1 MYRMSEV
8 KTKESNNM
16 KTKHS
21 SINPE
26 PNRSRKSALLLIPTL
41 ALALLGTPAE
51 TQAQTFNSFPAGD
64 DQTFTMG
71 QFQIILDQRWVKI
84 FDALVTNSPLN
95 NVTVTRRGGLR
106 LYKKGGTLISPT
118 MYDPQ
123 TRIGRSDNFGF
134 GSPVTYAGALA
145 GQAPGRTYVKASQVV
160 VHPAWP
166 TPPNGA
172 REIHTFIKSMNM
184 TDAFTTH
191 LGFSVKAGMQAP
203 TRPVCAGQVEGG
215 SAASDFPAN
224 SFFNVY
230 VEVNI
235 PGGGSLPPIQLVNV
249 EPLLVLHTNI
259 TYLPP
264 HVVYYHGNTEAVSIY
279 FNTNMIIHDPNTGND
294 IQVHR
299 GDLFGQL
306 QLAGHGANFSS
317 VEVEAF
323 QVEFENER
331 TNSAMVMPL
340 QVAPITNVFIQDFAP
355 DYNAAPRSLASGH
368 FASGGSFVFTINNVT
383 PNSTNYLQ
391 ACNDLGS
398 GYWQTI
404 GTVITTTNNSFT
416 FTDPDAINN
425 PNRFYRLSLLP

>member
-1 MYRMSEV
+1 
-8 KTKESNNM
+8 M
-16 KTKHS
+16 KTKLS
-21 SINPE
+21 LLNT
-26 PNRSRKSALLLIPTL
+26 NRPVSRRRKSALLLIPTL
-41 ALALLGTPAE
+41 ALAILGSPAR
-51 TQAQTFNSFPAGD
+51 TDAVTFANYPAGD
-64 DQTFTMG
+64 DLTSSMG
-71 QFQIILDQRWVKI
+71 QFQIILDARWSKI

-95 NVTVTRRGGLR
+95 NVIVTARHGFR
-106 LYKKGGTLISPT
+106 LYKNGGTLTSPT
-118 MYDPQ
+118 LYDFQ
-123 TRIGRSDNFGF
+123 TRIGRSDSFGY

-145 GQAPGRTYVKASQVV
+145 GQAPGRTYVKAGQVV
-160 VHPAWP
+160 LHPNWP
-166 TPPNGA
+166 APPTGA
-172 REIHTFIKSMNM
+172 KEVHTFLKSVNM

-191 LGFSVKAGMQAP
+191 LGFSVKAGMAAP

-249 EPLLVLHTNI
+249 NPLLVLHTNI
-259 TYLPP
+259 PYFPP
-264 HVVYYHGNTEAVSIY
+264 HVVYYHGNTEAVAVY
-279 FNTNMIIHDPNTGND
+279 FNTNMIIHNPLNGQD
-294 IQVHR
+294 IQVYR

-306 QLAGHGANFSS
+306 TLAGHGAAFSS
-317 VEVEAF
+317 VEVAAF
-323 QVEFENER
+323 QVEFENES

-368 FASGGSFVFTINNVT
+368 FASGGSFMFTINNVT
-383 PNSTNYLQ
+383 PDSTNYLQ
-391 ACNDLGS
+391 ACNDLTS
-398 GYWQTI
+398 GGWQTI
-404 GTVITTTNNSFT
+404 GTVITTTNNTFT